1 MHSSKSYFFSVKQRI
16 PYKASAAWNLLNSI
30 FVIYKPALTHYLSV
44 RDTIIKHICRDL
56 NEMEVRPPDNYVV
69 IEGKTNEKLEVIV
82 RPNYGDNE
90 LVVGPRYQYND
101 ISLSSANCL
110 SIDTSGVLIC
120 GINEGNSLINKIRES
135 KPSRYYRLK
144 GILGQATNNH
154 FKTGKIIEKS
164 TYKHIK
170 RTHIDKIC
178 ASMQSSHQKKMF
190 EICGVDI
197 QSQTAYELAV
207 QGLIRPAHSEIPILY
222 EIKCIN
228 FQPPEFTLEI
238 ICINEYE
245 QYLKTLIHELGLELH
260 STATCTQIQCFKYGL
275 FELQHAL
282 LSKKWDI
289 LSILNNMKICTKI
302 LKENDYLLEQTS
314 PILVD
319 NSQ

>member
-1 MHSSKSYFFSVKQRI
+1 MLPVKQRI

-82 RPNYGDNE
+82 RPNYADDE

-101 ISLSSANCL
+101 ISLSAANRL

-120 GINEGNSLINKIRES
+120 GING
-135 KPSRYYRLK
+135 
-144 GILGQATNNH
+144 GQATNNH

-170 RTHIDKIC
+170 RAHIDKIC

-207 QGLIRPAHSEIPILY
+207 QGLIRPAHSEIPVLY

-302 LKENDYLLEQTS
+302 LKENDYLIEQTN

>member
-1 MHSSKSYFFSVKQRI
+1 MLPVKQRI
-16 PYKASAAWNLLNSI
+16 PYKASAAWNLLN
-30 FVIYKPALTHYLSV
+30 
-44 RDTIIKHICRDL
+44 DL

-82 RPNYGDNE
+82 RPNYGDHE
-90 LVVGPRYQYND
+90 LVVGPRYQHND
-101 ISLSSANCL
+101 ISLSAANCL

-120 GINEGNSLINKIRES
+120 GINGGNSLINKIRES

-170 RTHIDKIC
+170 RVHIDKIC

-207 QGLIRPAHSEIPILY
+207 QGLIRPAHSEIPVLY

-228 FQPPEFTLEI
+228 FQPPEFTLG
-238 ICINEYE
+238 
-245 QYLKTLIHELGLELH
+245 LKLH

-282 LSKKWDI
+282 LSKKWDM

-302 LKENDYLLEQTS
+302 LKENDYLVEQTS